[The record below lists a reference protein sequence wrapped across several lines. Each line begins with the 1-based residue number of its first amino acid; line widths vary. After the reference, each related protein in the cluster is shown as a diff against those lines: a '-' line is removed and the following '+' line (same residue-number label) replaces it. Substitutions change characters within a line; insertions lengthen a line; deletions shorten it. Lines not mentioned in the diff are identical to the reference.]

1 MNNNKFNK
9 LRGAEPV
16 SLLLILVLLG
26 STQLVPNW
34 RVSRIFSRQD
44 KAKIEQLVKQLE
56 EQEKARAAE
65 EAARIALEKQQAD
78 ERAKLEA
85 QVQVAQQMNAGTL
98 ATLRTI
104 PSEAQTR
111 QTRLALSFAIRADAR
126 LTQAIGRLPDAQQAE
141 IAQIVADLLSD
152 AEARVESAE
161 ARLRAK
167 DEEAKAITAQRDEL
181 RFVAIPAAKE
191 AVLKAEADKAKVEA
205 KVGELTNQVAKK
217 AAEYEAKDREAGS
230 LSALLWK
237 LVTVLALLVFGWVF
251 LALILPGLVK
261 TMEAGR
267 LKTILRGIAGHTTAP
282 ILYRDASKKL
292 TERSKNDQTE

>member
-1 MNNNKFNK
+1 MKTIKRNR

-16 SLLLILVLLG
+16 SILILLAIIG

-34 RVSRIFSRQD
+34 RVSRVFSRQD
-44 KAKIEQLVKQLE
+44 KAKIEQLAKQLE
-56 EQEKARAAE
+56 AQEKARSTE
-65 EAARIALEKQQAD
+65 EAARIALEKQQAE

-85 QVQVAQQMNAGTL
+85 QVQGAQQMNAGTL

-126 LTQAIGRLPDAQQAE
+126 LTQAIGRLPDAQQVE

-152 AEARVESAE
+152 AEQRVSDAE
-161 ARLRAK
+161 LRLRKK
-167 DEEAKAITAQRDEL
+167 DEEAKLLASERDEL

-191 AVLKAEADKAKVEA
+191 AVLKAEEDKAKVEA

-217 AAEYEAKDREAGS
+217 AAEYEEKDREAGS
-230 LSALLWK
+230 LYALLRK
-237 LVTVLALLVFGWVF
+237 LAFVLVLLVFGWVF
-251 LALILPGLVK
+251 FALILPGFVK
-261 TMEAGR
+261 TLNEGR
-267 LKTILRGIAGHTTAP
+267 LKTILRSIAGHTTAP

-292 TERSKNDQTE
+292 TERSKEDQTE

>member
-1 MNNNKFNK
+1 MKYKKN
-9 LRGAEPV
+9 RGAEPV

-34 RVSRIFSRQD
+34 RVSRIFSHKD
-44 KAKIEQLVKQLE
+44 KAKIEQLNAQLAA
-56 EQEKARAAE
+56 QEKARAEAE
-65 EAARIALEKQQAD
+65 TAQIALEKQQAE
-78 ERAKLEA
+78 ERAKLEL
-85 QVQVAQQMNAGTL
+85 QVQGAQQMNAGTL

-104 PSEAQTR
+104 PKEAQTR

-152 AEARVESAE
+152 AEQRVSDAE
-161 ARLRAK
+161 LRLRKK
-167 DEEAKAITAQRDEL
+167 DEEAKLLASERDEL

-217 AAEYEAKDREAGS
+217 AAEYEEKDREAGS
-230 LSALLWK
+230 LYALLRK
-237 LVTVLALLVFGWVF
+237 LAFVLVLLVFGWVF
-251 LALILPGLVK
+251 FALILPGFVK
-261 TMEAGR
+261 TLNEGR
-267 LKTILRGIAGHTTAP
+267 LKTILRSIAGHTTAP

-292 TERSKNDQTE
+292 TERSKDDQT

>member
-1 MNNNKFNK
+1 MQYTMNNRT
-9 LRGAEPV
+9 RGAEPV

-34 RVSRIFSRQD
+34 RVSRIFSRHD
-44 KAKIEQLVKQLE
+44 KAKIEQLAKQLE
-56 EQEKARAAE
+56 AQEKARAAE

-85 QVQVAQQMNAGTL
+85 QVQGAQQMNAGTL

-191 AVLKAEADKAKVEA
+191 AVMKAEADKAKVEA

-217 AAEYEAKDREAGS
+217 AAEYEEKDREAGS
-230 LSALLWK
+230 LYALLQK
-237 LVTVLALLVFGWVF
+237 LAFVLVLLVFGWVF
-251 LALILPGLVK
+251 FALILPGFVK
-261 TMEAGR
+261 TLNEGR
-267 LKTILRGIAGHTTAP
+267 LKTILRSIAGHTTAP

-292 TERSKNDQTE
+292 TERSKEDQT

>member
-1 MNNNKFNK
+1 MKTNHK
-9 LRGAEPV
+9 LRGSEPV

-34 RVSRIFSRQD
+34 RVSRIFSRHD
-44 KAKIEQLVKQLE
+44 KAKIEQLARQLE
-56 EQEKARAAE
+56 AQEKARAAE

-85 QVQVAQQMNAGTL
+85 QVQGAQQMNAGTL

-152 AEARVESAE
+152 AEQRVSDAE
-161 ARLRAK
+161 LRLRKK
-167 DEEAKAITAQRDEL
+167 DEEAKLLASERDEL

-191 AVLKAEADKAKVEA
+191 AVLKAEVDKAKVEA

-217 AAEYEAKDREAGS
+217 AAEYEEKDREAGS
-230 LSALLWK
+230 LYALLRK
-237 LVTVLALLVFGWVF
+237 LAFVLVLLVFGWVF
-251 LALILPGLVK
+251 FALILPGFVK
-261 TMEAGR
+261 TLNEGR
-267 LKTILRGIAGHTTAP
+267 LKTILRSIAGHTTAP

-292 TERSKNDQTE
+292 TERSKEDQT

>member
-1 MNNNKFNK
+1 MKSYK
-9 LRGAEPV
+9 TRGAEPV

-34 RVSRIFSRQD
+34 RVSNIFSRKD
-44 KAKIEQLVKQLE
+44 KAKIEQLAKQIE

-85 QVQVAQQMNAGTL
+85 QVQGAQQMNAGTL

-152 AEARVESAE
+152 AEQRVSDAE
-161 ARLRAK
+161 LRLRKK
-167 DEEAKAITAQRDEL
+167 DEEAKLLASERDEL

-217 AAEYEAKDREAGS
+217 AAEYEEKDREAGS
-230 LSALLWK
+230 LYALLRK
-237 LVTVLALLVFGWVF
+237 LAFVLVLLVFGWVF
-251 LALILPGLVK
+251 FALILPGFVK
-261 TMEAGR
+261 TLNEGR
-267 LKTILRGIAGHTTAP
+267 LKTILRSIAGHTTAP

-292 TERSKNDQTE
+292 TERSKDDKAE

>member
-1 MNNNKFNK
+1 MKTRIFK

-16 SLLLILVLLG
+16 SLLLILALIG

-56 EQEKARAAE
+56 AQEKARAAE
-65 EAARIALEKQQAD
+65 EAARLALEKQQAD

-85 QVQVAQQMNAGTL
+85 QVQGAQQMNAGTL

-126 LTQAIGRLPDAQQAE
+126 LTQAIGRLPDSQQAE

-152 AEARVESAE
+152 AEQRVESAE

-167 DEEAKAITAQRDEL
+167 DAEAKTLASERDEL

-217 AAEYEAKDREAGS
+217 AAEYEEKEREAGS
-230 LSALLWK
+230 LSAFVKKLLIGF
-237 LVTVLALLVFGWVF
+237 ALLAFGWVF
-251 LALILPGLVK
+251 FALILPGFVK
-261 TMEAGR
+261 TLNEGR
-267 LKTILRGIAGHTTAP
+267 LKTILRSIAGHTTAP

-292 TERSKNDQTE
+292 TERSKEDQT

>member
-1 MNNNKFNK
+1 MYHKHNKI
-9 LRGAEPV
+9 RGAEPV

-34 RVSRIFSRQD
+34 RVSNIFSRKD

-56 EQEKARAAE
+56 EQEKVRAAE

-85 QVQVAQQMNAGTL
+85 QVQGAQQMNAGTL

-217 AAEYEAKDREAGS
+217 AAEYEEKDREAGS
-230 LSALLWK
+230 LYALLRK
-237 LVTVLALLVFGWVF
+237 LAFVLVLLVFGWVF
-251 LALILPGLVK
+251 FALILPGFVK
-261 TMEAGR
+261 TLNEGR
-267 LKTILRGIAGHTTAP
+267 LKTILRSIAGHTTAP

-292 TERSKNDQTE
+292 KERSKEDQT

>member
-1 MNNNKFNK
+1 MYHKHNKI
-9 LRGAEPV
+9 RGAEPV

-34 RVSRIFSRQD
+34 RVSRIFSRHD
-44 KAKIEQLVKQLE
+44 KAKIEQLAKQLE
-56 EQEKARAAE
+56 TQEKARAAE

-85 QVQVAQQMNAGTL
+85 QVQGAQQMNAGTL

-152 AEARVESAE
+152 AEQRVSDAE
-161 ARLRAK
+161 LRLRKK
-167 DEEAKAITAQRDEL
+167 DDEAKLLASERDEL

-217 AAEYEAKDREAGS
+217 AAEYEEKDREAGS
-230 LSALLWK
+230 LYALLRK
-237 LVTVLALLVFGWVF
+237 LAFVLVLLVFGWVF
-251 LALILPGLVK
+251 FALILPGFVK
-261 TMEAGR
+261 TLNEGR
-267 LKTILRGIAGHTTAP
+267 LKTILRSIAGHTTAP

-292 TERSKNDQTE
+292 TERSKDDQAE

>member
-1 MNNNKFNK
+1 MNYKYHK
-9 LRGAEPV
+9 IRGAEPV

-34 RVSRIFSRQD
+34 RVSNIFSRKD
-44 KAKIEQLVKQLE
+44 KAKIEQLAKQLE
-56 EQEKARAAE
+56 EQEKARVAE

-85 QVQVAQQMNAGTL
+85 QVQGAQQMNAGTL

-152 AEARVESAE
+152 AEQRVSDAE
-161 ARLRAK
+161 LRLRKK
-167 DEEAKAITAQRDEL
+167 DEEAKLLASERDEL

-217 AAEYEAKDREAGS
+217 AAEYEEKDREAGS
-230 LSALLWK
+230 LYALLRK
-237 LVTVLALLVFGWVF
+237 LAFVLVLLVFGWVF
-251 LALILPGLVK
+251 FALILPGFVK
-261 TMEAGR
+261 TLNEGR
-267 LKTILRGIAGHTTAP
+267 LKTILRSIAGHTTAP

-292 TERSKNDQTE
+292 TERSKDDKAE